1 VQELTAQAVPVDM
14 RQIKC
19 CAFQEAVGR
28 LFDLWQVRVTGAP
41 PINLTGAS
49 VRRCGARWFRLR
61 SMRTRALLSLSLSL
75 RRGREHIAPQEVL
88 LPPGALRTFNGARQ
102 HVTQL
107 EADGVALAVLAAR
120 LRRFQAA
127 LHETMPAA
135 AEQCARLLVTL
146 QRLQKYR
153 D

>member
-1 VQELTAQAVPVDM
+1 MWGSLVSAALDADTCTA
-14 RQIKC
+14 
-19 CAFQEAVGR
+19 
-28 LFDLWQVRVTGAP
+28 
-41 PINLTGAS
+41 
-49 VRRCGARWFRLR
+49 
-61 SMRTRALLSLSLSL
+61 LSLSL
-75 RRGREHIAPQEVL
+75 RRGKEHIAPQEVL

>member
-1 VQELTAQAVPVDM
+1 
-14 RQIKC
+14 
-19 CAFQEAVGR
+19 
-28 LFDLWQVRVTGAP
+28 
-41 PINLTGAS
+41 
-49 VRRCGARWFRLR
+49 
-61 SMRTRALLSLSLSL
+61 
-75 RRGREHIAPQEVL
+75 VL

>member
-1 VQELTAQAVPVDM
+1 
-14 RQIKC
+14 
-19 CAFQEAVGR
+19 
-28 LFDLWQVRVTGAP
+28 
-41 PINLTGAS
+41 
-49 VRRCGARWFRLR
+49 
-61 SMRTRALLSLSLSL
+61 
-75 RRGREHIAPQEVL
+75 
-88 LPPGALRTFNGARQ
+88 
-102 HVTQL
+102 VTQL